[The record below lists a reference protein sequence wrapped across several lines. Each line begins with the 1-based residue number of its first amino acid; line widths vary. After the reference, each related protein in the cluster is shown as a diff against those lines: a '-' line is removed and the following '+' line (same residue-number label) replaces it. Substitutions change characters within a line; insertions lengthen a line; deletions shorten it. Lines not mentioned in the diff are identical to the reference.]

1 MKDGTKLKKHDLNT
15 IQINTNRTTILNLKD
30 GDIISYDTHDKT
42 MNKLQRKKRIAEMK
56 YEERKLKYEILKLYI
71 PLLRIRL
78 KFNKLIVLLCIVAII
93 SYTIAAI
100 LLQKCTSMELSPTLT
115 TCVYGFFGTELLGM
129 AGIRI
134 FDKKYETAEPSA
146 INNIANS
153 GDIIND
159 DDNAVG

>member
-1 MKDGTKLKKHDLNT
+1 MRCSKK
-15 IQINTNRTTILNLKD
+15 IKWD
-30 GDIISYDTHDKT
+30 GDITSYDTHDKT

-71 PLLRIRL
+71 PLLRIHL

-100 LLQKCTSMELSPTLT
+100 LLQKYTTTELSPTLT
-115 TCVYGFFGTELLGM
+115 SCVYAFFGTELLGM

-134 FDKKYETAEPSA
+134 FDRKYENREPS
-146 INNIANS
+146 
-153 GDIIND
+153 DISNTDMND
-159 DDNAVG
+159 I